1 MTLNSS
7 GRMSLGTST
16 YSSTNANVDL
26 ELGQSGTA
34 QISMNDT
41 AVRALAKVTGNNT
54 QIKFSDFYGKI
65 AGSYS
70 YSVQSSSGTVL
81 NSSHPVGYASGG
93 SATTDGT
100 TFNGVV
106 SVSGYGINKIIYV
119 KYVGTAS
126 TASYF
131 PLNNANANSTNY
143 DFTVGGNNIPS
154 TVTVTS
160 INAYTVSY
168 NLTALSGGALSATV
182 NYTVN
187 GNMPMAPFGNG
198 SSRGISSYP
207 YVQWN
212 VYVDSGLTQLVAQ
225 SNQGTVQRKIVTFY
239 ATDTLGT
246 QITSV
251 RQNQTFTMI
260 MRNGPPS
267 GKFNVKLPTNQYVPS
282 STTFYSLDTSGNY
295 SSNVSY
301 PTAGNSTFTAYI
313 YDSSSNNTGVYVDL
327 TLNILPQVSVSISP
341 SSGFVGIPIS
351 WTVTYG
357 PANGTYY
364 IQDQYQVSSGI
375 FNLNSSGSSTNSYT
389 PVAAGTYTWTF
400 YFSDGQTYTI
410 SNYSISS
417 STFVFPDAGTYTLT
431 IPAGI
436 GSVEVAVIG
445 GSGGTGAYHDGGYGE
460 HSRGGGLGGAVTGV
474 KFTVTPATI
483 LTLTVGQPGQPGHY
497 AGTDV
502 YGYGANGTPSI
513 VSYKGSAVV
522 TANNGE
528 RFPSKVMGSVVIAS
542 GVTSSGT
549 ILSNPIQSGFMDVT
563 DSTPQRNGSF
573 DHYSLYSSLANSLY
587 NTTTRLYP
595 PYTDAGW
602 DKLGRYSQIIDSSLN
617 TYIIKGT
624 AEQSGFI
631 RVIYKA

>member
-7 GRMSLGTST
+7 GRMSLGTSN
-16 YSSTNANVDL
+16 YSSTNANVEL
-26 ELGQSGTA
+26 ELGQSGTT

-54 QIKFSDFYGKI
+54 QIKFSDLYGKI

-81 NSSHPVGYASGG
+81 NSSHPVGYTSGG

-126 TASYF
+126 TSSYF
-131 PLNNANANSTNY
+131 PLNNGNANSTNY
-143 DFTVGGNNIPS
+143 DFTIGGNNIPS

-160 INAYTVSY
+160 INAYTASY
-168 NLTALSGGALSATV
+168 DLTALSGGALSATI

-198 SSRGISSYP
+198 SSSGISSYP

-212 VYVDSGLTQLVAQ
+212 FYVDSGLTKLVAQ

-251 RQNQTFTMI
+251 RQNQTFTMV

-267 GKFNVKLPTNQYVPS
+267 GKFNVKLPNNQYMPS
-282 STTFYSLDTSGNY
+282 STTGYSLDSSGNY
-295 SSNVSY
+295 SGNVSY
-301 PTAGNSTFTAYI
+301 QDAGNSTFTAYI
-313 YDSSSNNTGVYVDL
+313 YDSSLNNTGVYVDL
-327 TLNILPQVSVSISP
+327 TLNILPQVSVSVSP
-341 SSGFVGIPIS
+341 SSGYVGIPIS
-351 WTVTYG
+351 WTVTNG

-364 IQDQYQVSSGI
+364 VQDQYQVSSGPYS
-375 FNLNSSGSSTNSYT
+375 LNSSGGSTNSYT

-400 YFSDGQTYTI
+400 YFSDNQTYTI
-410 SNYSISS
+410 SNYSILP
-417 STFVFPDAGTYTLT
+417 STFVYPSSGTYTLT
-431 IPAGI
+431 IPSGI

-460 HSRGGGLGGAVTGV
+460 HSKGGGLGGAVTGV
-474 KFTVTPATI
+474 TFTVTSGTV
-483 LTLTVGQPGQPGHY
+483 LTLTVGAAGQPGHY
-497 AGTDV
+497 AGTNV
-502 YGYGANGTPSI
+502 WGYGANGTPSI
-513 VSYKGSAVV
+513 VSKNGSAVV

-528 RFPSKVMGSVVIAS
+528 QFPSKVMGSVVIAS

-549 ILSNPIQSGFMDVT
+549 ILSNPTQSGSMDVS

-631 RVIYKA
+631 RVIYKP